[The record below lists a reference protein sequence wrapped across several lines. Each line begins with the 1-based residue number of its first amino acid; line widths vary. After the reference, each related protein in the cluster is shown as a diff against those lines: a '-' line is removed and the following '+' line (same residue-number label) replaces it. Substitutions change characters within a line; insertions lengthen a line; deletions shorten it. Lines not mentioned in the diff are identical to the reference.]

1 MYFKETGN
9 LKTHMK
15 SVRHVRSL
23 NSRKIVDDLCV
34 LIAIKLSLPKVI

>member
-15 SVRHVRSL
+15 SVRHVSSL
-23 NSRKIVDDLCV
+23 LMIGK
-34 LIAIKLSLPKVI
+34 